1 MRKIPKS
8 LKGVLWSADISKMDL
23 ERDRAYIVNQVLS
36 YGTLDEI
43 RWLMRT
49 YGEKIVREV
58 FLNQPIKVYTPSAF
72 RFSQLLLNV
81 PEVGS
86 DRYDQTLPR
95 RIG

>member
-1 MRKIPKS
+1 MN
-8 LKGVLWSADISKMDL
+8 ISKLDL
-23 ERDRAYIVNQVLS
+23 EKDRAYIVNQVLS

-43 RWLMRT
+43 KWLMRI
-49 YGEKIVREV
+49 YGKKTVREV

-72 RFSQLLLNV
+72 RFSQLLLDA
-81 PEVGS
+81 PEVGA

>member
-1 MRKIPKS
+1 MGKIPKS
-8 LKGVLWSADISKMDL
+8 LQGALWSVNVSKLNL
-23 ERDRAYIVNQVLS
+23 EEDKPYIVHQILA

-43 RWLMRT
+43 KWLMKT
-49 YGEKIVREV
+49 YGKDVIKKV

-72 RFSQLLLNV
+72 RFSQLLLDV
-81 PEVGS
+81 PEVGA

>member
-1 MRKIPKS
+1 M
-8 LKGVLWSADISKMDL
+8 DISKLDL
-23 ERDRAYIVNQVLS
+23 EKDRAYIVNQVLS
-36 YGTLDEI
+36 FGTLDEI

-49 YGEKIVREV
+49 YGKKTVREV

-72 RFSQLLLNV
+72 KFSQILLDV
-81 PEVGS
+81 PEVGA

>member
-1 MRKIPKS
+1 M
-8 LKGVLWSADISKMDL
+8 WSVDVAKLDL
-23 ERDRAYIVNQVLS
+23 EKDRAYIVNQVLS

-43 RWLMRT
+43 RWLMKT
-49 YGEKIVREV
+49 YGKDTVKQV

-72 RFSQLLLNV
+72 KFSQLLLDL
-81 PEVGS
+81 PEVGA